1 MLSCTS
7 LRYGIFLAAAL
18 LLAGFG
24 TELLSVAGI
33 LPVVAGSYLGLLLAT
48 AAVLLILGLFLLSLL
63 PPVARRLAECER

>member
-18 LLAGFG
+18 LIAGFA
-24 TELLSVAGI
+24 TELLSVAGV
-33 LPVVAGSYLGLLLAT
+33 LPVVGGSYLGLLLAT
-48 AAVLLILGLFLLSLL
+48 SAVLLILGLFLVSML